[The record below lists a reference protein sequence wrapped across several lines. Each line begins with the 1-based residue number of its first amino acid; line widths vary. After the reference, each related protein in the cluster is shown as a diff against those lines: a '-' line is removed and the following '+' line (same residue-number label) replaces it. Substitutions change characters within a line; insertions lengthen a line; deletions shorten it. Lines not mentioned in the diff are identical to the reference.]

1 MISRIIEGVGA
12 GNADPDSK
20 QSEPLLDQLARRPQ
34 TLAAQ
39 TLVDGGFTNLGELCA
54 RGGAWGRGICTAAQ
68 VYQQRTATI
77 ETVNADLKTYCGL
90 RRLLVR
96 GAAKVLSLVRG
107 RGCDGRC
114 SAAKHKNLN
123 PGLTQGLREVNSI

>member
-1 MISRIIEGVGA
+1 LISRIIEGVGA

-77 ETVNADLKTYCGL
+77 ETG
-90 RRLLVR
+90 RLLVR